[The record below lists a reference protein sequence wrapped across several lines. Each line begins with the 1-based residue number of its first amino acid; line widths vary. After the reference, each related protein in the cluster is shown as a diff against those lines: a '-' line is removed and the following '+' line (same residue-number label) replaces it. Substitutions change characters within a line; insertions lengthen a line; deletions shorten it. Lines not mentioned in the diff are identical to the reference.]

1 MFRMEVDASV
11 ESIPPSNYDL
21 ILQRLSLLGVPDENL
36 NHGQHG
42 LVAYAKDNG
51 FRVPQLVS
59 AILPSDELEEGED
72 VFRESLSWLQWLMF
86 EGEPDVALEHLAK
99 MSENE
104 RGVCGAVWG
113 NNDIAFRCRTCE
125 HDPTCAICVPCFENG
140 NHKDHDYSVIYTG
153 GGCCDCGDVT
163 AWKREGFCSKHRG
176 AEQIQPLPENVAKS
190 LGPVMDLLLGYWKNK
205 LQCGKRINEESP
217 RASDHA
223 AELQKIADELT
234 TVAVEMLLNFCKH
247 SESLLSFISG
257 RVYSSVGLLDAL
269 LRAESFMHD
278 SVVGKLHELLLKLL
292 GEPVFKYEFAKVF
305 VRYYPMIVDE
315 AIKESTDTVF
325 KKYPLLST
333 FSVQILTV
341 PTLTPRLVEE
351 MNLMDMLL
359 QCLENIFVACARDDG
374 RLQVAKWAP
383 LYETSL
389 RVVEDIRFV
398 MSHAV
403 VPKYL
408 CNSRRDLVKMWM
420 RLLASVQGMNA
431 QKREMGNHIE
441 EENENVHLPFVLCHS
456 ISNILSLLV
465 TGAFSVSSNLD
476 TREEASFGAYELERE
491 DQDSPRLA
499 KVGRLSQESYV
510 SSVTGKCSS
519 DYGSKAVDRF
529 PLPSSALWL
538 LHECLRSME
547 NWLGLDNTVGTL
559 SAASLKTN
567 NCSGNN
573 FFALKRT
580 LSKFRRGRYMFKSS
594 SISYSKLSTSS
605 EAHDRQSNLGIG
617 SECGASTGQEAGFD
631 DHMLDGESTSELE
644 RLRVLSLSDW
654 PDITFDVSS
663 QEISINIPI
672 HRLLSMVL
680 RTALKICYGESIS
693 SSFLNAGSADQSVA
707 RSSDFLG
714 QILEGCHPYGFS
726 AFVME
731 HPLRIRVFCAE
742 VHAGMWRRNGDAP
755 ILFSEWYRSVRW
767 SEQGQE
773 LDLFLLQCCAAL
785 SPADFFIKRILG
797 RFGLADYLSLKLEQ
811 SSEYEPILVTEM
823 LALLI
828 QIVKE
833 RRFCGLTTAECL
845 QKELVYKLSIG
856 DATRSQL
863 VKSLPR
869 DLSKTDKIQEVLDT
883 VAEYSHPSGMT
894 QGMYRLLTPYW
905 KELDLYHPRWNS
917 RDLQAAEERYSRF
930 CNVSA
935 LTNQLP
941 RWTKIYY
948 PLRNLAKIATCRT
961 LAEIVRAVLFYSVHT
976 EKFMTSRAP
985 DGVLLTGLHLLALAL
1000 DVCRVHKES
1009 GDPLCCE
1016 GDVIPFLA
1024 FVSEEI
1030 STSDYGDQSMLSLLV
1045 SLMRM
1050 REKEN
1055 AENFTEAGKF
1065 SLSSLVSSL
1074 LDKFAELEPGCMT
1087 KLQKLAPESANH
1099 FRNSVLNSSF
1109 KETESTSE
1117 SSKLKAKSRER
1128 QAAILERMRDQQ
1140 SKFLESFNSNADD
1153 EMDDVK
1159 SEGEVCDSET
1169 SNQIQDS
1176 VRVSCSLCHDPKSR
1190 SPVSFLVLLQKSR
1203 LLSFVDKGPPSWE
1216 QVLQSGK
1223 GHVSSSP
1230 ATYNGILPV
1239 NVSDGS
1245 DMISSSQLIDVVQSA
1260 LNDLASLGRP
1270 AEVDSFLQFVKARFP
1285 SLKNV
1290 QLPCMS
1296 TDKVEGTASSL
1307 EAFEERM
1314 YLLIKRSPSGLNNSD
1329 SPNKDGTFLAT
1340 ESDTERSCGAE
1351 SLLLGKYIAALS
1363 KEPTDCPSASQNA
1376 HSRSDQMQSEAN
1388 KWHLEHDKFGP
1399 AGSDGIY
1406 VSSCGHAVHQGC
1418 LDRYLS
1424 SLRERYIRRIVFE
1437 GGHIVD
1443 PDQGEFLCPVCRGL
1457 SNAVLPVLP
1466 GDLRKIPQPS
1476 VVSTRNFMD
1485 VGFPPTSSDMV
1496 GSLRL
1501 QNALSLVQTAA
1512 NVAGSNESLTAFP
1525 ARNVSIISNLEP
1537 ILRLLCGVYYPG
1549 QDKILETGRVS
1560 NSLILWDTLRYSL
1573 ISTEIAARSR
1583 KSSLSSDYSLGTLYR
1598 ELNSSSGFILSLLMH
1613 ATQSI
1618 RTSNS
1623 LTVLLRL
1630 RGIQLCAKS
1639 LCCGAS
1645 PNEYSSHFCQRGG
1658 SMLYILDNAE
1668 AEVQYPDTQLWRR
1681 LSEPVLACDAFSSL
1695 MWTLFC
1701 LPWPI
1706 LSCKESFMSL
1716 VHAFYTVSVTQAI
1729 LTYYRKK
1736 QGIIC
1741 GLGCHDCLI
1750 TDIYKAVGEY
1760 GEVVQCFDS
1769 YYVDATY
1776 DIYDS
1781 IRSLTFPYLRR
1792 CVLLWKLINCSN
1804 SIPFNNGIHTWG
1816 GSQYTE
1822 GADNPAEELPE
1833 VEKLEKMFGIP
1844 PFGVVIA
1851 DKELRVTAS
1860 RWMRHFSEALR
1871 FHKSQCLVRCTP
1883 SVPFKLMLLPHLYQ
1897 DLLQRYIKKR
1907 CPDCGALKEE
1917 PALCL
1922 LCGKLCSPSW
1932 KTCCRGTG
1940 CQTHASACG
1949 AGIGVFLLIRRTTI
1963 LLQRS
1968 ARQAPWPSPYL
1979 DAFGEEDV
1987 EMHRGKPL
1995 FLNEERYAALTHMV
2009 ASHGLDRS
2017 SKVLRKT
2024 TTGSFFVF

>member
-1 MFRMEVDASV
+1 MEVDSTA
-11 ESIPPSNYDL
+11 ESIVSSNYDL
-21 ILQRLSLLGVPDENL
+21 IRQRLLRVGVPDENL

-42 LVAYAKDNG
+42 LVAYAKNNG

-59 AILPSDELEEGED
+59 VILPSDELEVGED

-86 EGEPDVALEHLAK
+86 EGEPKMALEHLAK
-99 MSENE
+99 LSENE

-113 NNDIAFRCRTCE
+113 NNDIAYRCRTCE

-153 GGCCDCGDVT
+153 GGCCDCGDIT
-163 AWKREGFCSKHRG
+163 AWKRDGFCSKHRG
-176 AEQIQPLPENVAKS
+176 TEQIQPLPENFAKS
-190 LGPVMDLLLGYWKNK
+190 LGPVMDLLLDYWKNK
-205 LQCGKRINEESP
+205 LQRGERISEESP
-217 RASDHA
+217 RASDDA

-234 TVAVEMLLNFCKH
+234 SVVVEMLLDFCKH

-351 MNLMDMLL
+351 MNLMDMLF
-359 QCLENIFVACARDDG
+359 QCLENIFHSCARDDG
-374 RLQVAKWAP
+374 RLQVSKWAP

-408 CNSRRDLVKMWM
+408 CNCRRDLVKMWM

-441 EENENVHLPFVLCHS
+441 EENEIVHLPFVLCHS

-465 TGAFSVSSNLD
+465 AGAFSVSSKLD
-476 TREEASFGAYELERE
+476 IKEDAFFSAYELECE
-491 DQDSPRLA
+491 DQDSQRLA

-510 SSVTGKCSS
+510 SSITGKSS
-519 DYGSKAVDRF
+519 TDYESKSVDRF
-529 PLPSSALWL
+529 PLPSSSLWL

-559 SAASLKTN
+559 GASYQKTSN
-567 NCSGNN
+567 FSGNN

-594 SISYSKLSTSS
+594 SISYSSSS
-605 EAHDRQSNLGIG
+605 EAHDRQSNHGIG
-617 SECGASTGQEAGFD
+617 LESGASTGQEAGFD
-631 DHMLDGESTSELE
+631 DHMLEGESATELE
-644 RLRVLSLSDW
+644 RLRVLNLSDW
-654 PDITFDVSS
+654 PEITFDVSS

-680 RTALKICYGESIS
+680 RTALKICFGESIS
-693 SSFLNAGSADQSVA
+693 SSFLNAGSTDQSFA

-773 LDLFLLQCCAAL
+773 LDLFLLQCCGAL
-785 SPADFFIKRILG
+785 APADLFVKRILE
-797 RFGLADYLSLKLEQ
+797 RFGLADYLSLNLEQ
-811 SSEYEPILVTEM
+811 SSEHEPILVTEM

-845 QKELVYKLSIG
+845 QKELIYKLSIG

-863 VKSLPR
+863 IKSLPR
-869 DLSKTDKIQEVLDT
+869 DLSKIDKIQEVLDT

-894 QGMYRLLTPYW
+894 QGMYRLHPMYW
-905 KELDLYHPRWNS
+905 KELDLYHHRWNS

-935 LTNQLP
+935 MTNQLP

-948 PLRNLAKIATCRT
+948 PLRGLAKMGTCRT
-961 LAEIVRAVLFYSVHT
+961 LAEIVRAVLFYAVHS
-976 EKFMTSRAP
+976 EKLAASRAP

-1009 GDPLCCE
+1009 GEPLCSE
-1016 GDVIPFLA
+1016 GDVIPLLA
-1024 FVSEEI
+1024 FASEEI
-1030 STSDYGDQSMLSLLV
+1030 SISNYGDQSILSLLV

-1050 REKEN
+1050 HEKEN
-1055 AENFTEAGKF
+1055 AANFMEAGKF
-1065 SLSSLVSSL
+1065 SLLSLVSSL
-1074 LDKFAELEPGCMT
+1074 LNKFAELEPGCMT
-1087 KLQKLAPESANH
+1087 KLQKLVPDGANQ
-1099 FRNSVLNSSF
+1099 FPNSVLNNSF
-1109 KETESTSE
+1109 KETESISE
-1117 SSKLKAKSRER
+1117 SEKLKARSRER

-1140 SKFLESFNSNADD
+1140 SKFLERFNSSADD

-1159 SEGEVCDSET
+1159 SEGEVCGSET
-1169 SNQIQDS
+1169 SSQIQDS
-1176 VRVSCSLCHDPKSR
+1176 VQVSCSLCRDPKSK

-1216 QVLQSGK
+1216 QVLKSGK
-1223 GHVSSSP
+1223 EHVSCSSI
-1230 ATYNGILPV
+1230 TYNGILPV
-1239 NVSDGS
+1239 NISDGS
-1245 DMISSSQLIDVVQSA
+1245 NMISSSQLIDVVQSA
-1260 LNDLASLGRP
+1260 LNDLASLGQP
-1270 AEVDSFLQFVKARFP
+1270 AEVDSFLEFVKARFP

-1307 EAFEERM
+1307 ETFEERM
-1314 YLLIKRSPSGLNNSD
+1314 YLLIKGSPSVFNNSD
-1329 SPNKDGTFLAT
+1329 SPNKDGIFLAA
-1340 ESDTERSCGAE
+1340 ESDMERKDGAE

-1363 KEPTDCPSASQNA
+1363 KEPTDFPSASQNA
-1376 HSRSDQMQSEAN
+1376 HSHSDRMQSEGN
-1388 KWHLEHDKFGP
+1388 TRLLEHDKIGP
-1399 AGSDGIY
+1399 AGGDGIY

-1457 SNAVLPVLP
+1457 ANAVLPALP
-1466 GDLRKIPQPS
+1466 GGLRMIPKPS
-1476 VVSTRNFMD
+1476 VVSTRYSVD
-1485 VGFPPTSSDMV
+1485 VGFPSTSSDMV
-1496 GSLRL
+1496 GFLRL
-1501 QNALSLVQTAA
+1501 QEALSLVQTAA
-1512 NVAGSNESLTAFP
+1512 NVAGSNEILTAFP

-1583 KSSLSSDYSLGTLYR
+1583 KSSLSSNYSLDTLYQ
-1598 ELNSSSGFILSLLMH
+1598 ELNSSSGFVLSLLMD

-1639 LCCGAS
+1639 LCCHDS
-1645 PNEYSSHFCQRGG
+1645 PNEYSSHLCQQGG

-1701 LPWPI
+1701 LPWPM
-1706 LSCKESFMSL
+1706 LSCKESYMSL
-1716 VHAFYTVSVTQAI
+1716 VHACYAVSVTQAI
-1729 LTYYRKK
+1729 LTYYSKK
-1736 QGIIC
+1736 QGIIS

-1750 TDIYKAVGEY
+1750 TDIYKAVEEY

-1769 YYVDATY
+1769 YYVNATY
-1776 DIYDS
+1776 DIYDT
-1781 IRSLTFPYLRR
+1781 IRSLTYPYLRR
-1792 CVLLWKLINCSN
+1792 CALLWKLINCSN
-1804 SIPFNNGIHTWG
+1804 SIPFNNGIQTWD
-1816 GSQYTE
+1816 GSQYAE
-1822 GADNPAEELPE
+1822 CANNPAEELRE
-1833 VEKLEKMFGIP
+1833 VEKLEKMFSIP
-1844 PFGVVIA
+1844 SLGVIIS
-1851 DKELRVTAS
+1851 DKKLRFTAS
-1860 RWMRHFSEALR
+1860 RWLRHFSEALR
-1871 FHKSQCLVRCTP
+1871 FHKSQRLVRCTP
-1883 SVPFKLMLLPHLYQ
+1883 AVPFKLMLLPHLYQ
-1897 DLLQRYIKKR
+1897 DLLQRYIKKH

-1922 LCGKLCSPSW
+1922 LCGKLCSPNW
-1932 KTCCRGTG
+1932 KTCCRETG
-1940 CQTHASACG
+1940 CQTHAMACG

-2017 SKVLRKT
+2017 SKVLRQT

>member
-1 MFRMEVDASV
+1 MFRMEVESTA
-11 ESIPPSNYDL
+11 ESIPPSNYGL
-21 ILQRLSLLGVPDENL
+21 ILQRLSRLGVPDENL

-42 LVAYAKDNG
+42 LVAYAKNNG

-59 AILPSDELEEGED
+59 AILPSGELEEGEN

-86 EGEPDVALEHLAK
+86 EGEPNVALEHLTK
-99 MSENE
+99 LSENE
-104 RGVCGAVWG
+104 RGVCGAVWE
-113 NNDIAFRCRTCE
+113 NNDIAYRCRTCE
-125 HDPTCAICVPCFENG
+125 LDPTCAICVPCFENG

-176 AEQIQPLPENVAKS
+176 SEQIQPLPENFAKS
-190 LGPVMDLLLGYWKNK
+190 MGPVMDLLLGYWKYK
-205 LQCGKRINEESP
+205 LQCGKRISEEIP

-234 TVAVEMLLNFCKH
+234 SVVVEMLLNFCTH

-257 RVYSSVGLLDAL
+257 RMYSSVGLLDAL

-315 AIKESTDTVF
+315 AIKESSDTVF

-359 QCLENIFVACARDDG
+359 QCLENIFVACSRDDG
-374 RLQVAKWAP
+374 RLQVSKWAP

-389 RVVEDIRFV
+389 HVVEDIRFV

-408 CNSRRDLVKMWM
+408 CNSRRDLIKTWM

-431 QKREMGNHIE
+431 QNREMGNHIE

-465 TGAFSVSSNLD
+465 VGAFLVSSNLD
-476 TREEASFGAYELERE
+476 TREEKAYELVCE

-499 KVGRLSQESYV
+499 KVGRLSQESYI
-510 SSVTGKCSS
+510 SSITGKSSS
-519 DYGSKAVDRF
+519 DDSKTVDRF
-529 PLPSSALWL
+529 PVPSSALWL

-559 SAASLKTN
+559 GASSLKIS

-594 SISYSKLSTSS
+594 GISYSELSTSS
-605 EAHDRQSNLGIG
+605 EAHDRQSNMGIG
-617 SECGASTGQEAGFD
+617 SECGASTGQEAVFD
-631 DHMLDGESTSELE
+631 DNMLEAESISELK
-644 RLRVLSLSDW
+644 RLRVLSLSGW

-693 SSFLNAGSADQSVA
+693 SSFLNAGSADQSLA

-742 VHAGMWRRNGDAP
+742 VHAGMWHRNGDTP

-785 SPADFFIKRILG
+785 APADLFVKRILE
-797 RFGLADYLSLKLEQ
+797 RFELADYLSLNLEQ
-811 SSEYEPILVTEM
+811 PSEHKPTLVTEM
-823 LALLI
+823 LTLII

-869 DLSKTDKIQEVLDT
+869 DLAKIDKIQEILNT

-894 QGMYRLLTPYW
+894 QGTYRLLSPYW
-905 KELDLYHPRWNS
+905 KELDLYHPRWNY
-917 RDLQAAEERYSRF
+917 RDLQVAEERYSRF

-935 LTNQLP
+935 LENQLP

-948 PLRNLAKIATCRT
+948 PLRGLAKIATCRT
-961 LAEIVRAVLFYSVHT
+961 LAEIVRAVLFYAVHS
-976 EKFMTSRAP
+976 EKLVASRAS
-985 DGVLLTGLHLLALAL
+985 DAVLLTGLHLLALAL

-1009 GDPLCCE
+1009 GDPLCSV

-1024 FVSEEI
+1024 FATEEV
-1030 STSDYGDQSMLSLLV
+1030 STSNDGDQSILSLLV
-1045 SLMRM
+1045 SLRRM
-1050 REKEN
+1050 HEKEN
-1055 AENFTEAGKF
+1055 AENFMEAVKF
-1065 SLSSLVSSL
+1065 SISSLVSSL
-1074 LDKFAELEPGCMT
+1074 LNKFAELEPGCMT
-1087 KLQKLAPESANH
+1087 KLHKLAPESANH
-1099 FRNSVLNSSF
+1099 FINSVVNNSF
-1109 KETESTSE
+1109 KEAESTSE
-1117 SSKLKAKSRER
+1117 SEKLKAKSRER

-1140 SKFLESFNSNADD
+1140 SKFLESFNTSADD
-1153 EMDDVK
+1153 EMDGVK

-1169 SNQIQDS
+1169 KNQIQDS
-1176 VRVSCSLCHDPKSR
+1176 VQVSCSLCHDPKSR

-1216 QVLQSGK
+1216 QVTQSGK
-1223 GHVSSSP
+1223 EHVSSIP
-1230 ATYNGILPV
+1230 TTYNGILLA
-1239 NVSDGS
+1239 NISDGS
-1245 DMISSSQLIDVVQSA
+1245 NVVSSSQLIDVVQSA
-1260 LNDLASLGRP
+1260 LNDLASLGQS
-1270 AEVDSFLQFVKARFP
+1270 AEVDCFLQFVKARFP

-1296 TDKVEGTASSL
+1296 TDKVEGTPSSL
-1307 EAFEERM
+1307 ETFEEHM
-1314 YLLIKRSPSGLNNSD
+1314 YLLIKGSPSCSKNSD
-1329 SPNKDGTFLAT
+1329 SPNKDGIFLAS
-1340 ESDTERSCGAE
+1340 ESDMERRGCAE

-1363 KEPTDCPSASQNA
+1363 KEPTDGPSASKITR
-1376 HSRSDQMQSEAN
+1376 SRSDRLQSEAN
-1388 KWHLEHDKFGP
+1388 TWHLEHDKFGP

-1424 SLRERYIRRIVFE
+1424 SLRERYTRRIVFE

-1457 SNAVLPVLP
+1457 ANAVLPALP

-1485 VGFPPTSSDMV
+1485 VGYPSTSSEMV

-1501 QNALSLVQTAA
+1501 QDALSLVQSAA
-1512 NVAGSNESLTAFP
+1512 NVAGSNENLAAFP
-1525 ARNVSIISNLEP
+1525 SRSVSVISNLEP

-1583 KSSLSSDYSLGTLYR
+1583 KSSLSSNYSLGTLYR
-1598 ELNSSSGFILSLLMH
+1598 ELNSSSGFILSLLMDS
-1613 ATQSI
+1613 TQSI

-1639 LCCGAS
+1639 LCYGAS
-1645 PNEYSSHFCQRGG
+1645 PNEYSSHLCQQGG

-1706 LSCKESFMSL
+1706 LSCKESYMSL
-1716 VHAFYTVSVTQAI
+1716 VHAFYVVSVTQAI

-1736 QGIIC
+1736 QGIIS

-1750 TDIYKAVGEY
+1750 TDIDKAVGEY
-1760 GEVVQCFDS
+1760 GEIVQCFDS

-1776 DIYDS
+1776 GIYDS

-1792 CVLLWKLINCSN
+1792 CALLWKLINCSN
-1804 SIPFNNGIHTWG
+1804 SIPFNDGIQTWD
-1816 GSQYTE
+1816 GSQYAE
-1822 GADNPAEELPE
+1822 CANNPAKELPE
-1833 VEKLEKMFGIP
+1833 VEKLEKMFCIP
-1844 PFGVVIA
+1844 ALGVIIA
-1851 DKELRVTAS
+1851 DKKLRLTAS
-1860 RWMRHFSEALR
+1860 RWLHHFSEALR

-1883 SVPFKLMLLPHLYQ
+1883 PVPFRLMLLPHLYQ

-1932 KTCCRGTG
+1932 KTCCRETG
-1940 CQTHASACG
+1940 CQTHAMACG

-2017 SKVLRKT
+2017 SKVLRQT
-2024 TTGSFFVF
+2024 TTGSFFLF